1 MSRSFAE
8 RNRFGRVGR
17 IPTPT
22 PLGVG
27 DINAYVLFPPD
38 GPPGEV
44 REGGPGLTLIDTGV
58 KTPEAFDAL
67 PLGLE
72 MRDGRERARAAA

>member
-8 RNRFGRVGR
+8 RNRFGR

-27 DINAYVLFPPD
+27 DINAYVLFPSD
-38 GPPGEV
+38 GPPGGV
-44 REGGPGLTLIDTGV
+44 REGGPGLTLIDEGSV
-58 KTPEAFDAL
+58 V
-67 PLGLE
+67 LE
-72 MRDGRERARAAA
+72 TRDGRERARAAA